1 MKWMGRGPY
10 RVWKTG
16 FRERI
21 MEYGTKSITIP
32 LPEKVLK
39 IWFIRN
45 LKDIMPICIGLR
57 SKAITTP
64 IHLYSRMTG
73 IFFHVFTPEE
83 PKRTRKKTPCP
94 KFLKG
99 IYPSCWTSRLFAP
112 LNQLSNKGRTA
123 SRVISVSNRG
133 MKDYTLI

>member
-1 MKWMGRGPY
+1 MYWA
-10 RVWKTG
+10 TL
-16 FRERI
+16 E
-21 MEYGTKSITIP
+21 S
-32 LPEKVLK
+32 
-39 IWFIRN
+39 
-45 LKDIMPICIGLR
+45 D
-57 SKAITTP
+57 TTP
-64 IHLYSRMTG
+64 FTIYSRNDG

-83 PKRTRKKTPCP
+83 PKGRVKDTMP

-112 LNQLSNKGRTA
+112 LNQSSNKGRTA